1 MESNEFRVDYYL
13 GKFEKGDV
21 ERVKKLNMTSA
32 HILENVKTVNPK
44 IYIEPLMEL
53 LNRYGLTNKYFYFIP
68 GDVYLKNDIYCLTKT
83 RAYDDFKS
91 TILRSLEFDRHWNSY
106 YDKPGEAPFEKKSN
120 KVFWRGT
127 TTGFIHKAANRFIC
141 VTNWWNKHDKID
153 VGFSFICQNKE
164 EYAKY
169 VKGVQTVE
177 EFLTHKY
184 ILSIEGNDKDSGINW
199 KLNSNSL
206 VFMPKPRSVS
216 WLMEDQLIPNHHY
229 ILIKDDFSDLLE
241 RYEWCEAN
249 QEECKQIIKNA
260 NEYMRIFA
268 DDANERLIEKTVLTN
283 YINNVNP

>member
-1 MESNEFRVDYYL
+1 MRYL
-13 GKFEKGDV
+13 TTKFNYNADCWK
-21 ERVKKLNMTSA
+21 
-32 HILENVKTVNPK
+32 
-44 IYIEPLMEL
+44 
-53 LNRYGLTNKYFYFIP
+53 
-68 GDVYLKNDIYCLTKT
+68 
-83 RAYDDFKS
+83 
-91 TILRSLEFDRHWNSY
+91 RS
-106 YDKPGEAPFEKKSN
+106 
-120 KVFWRGT
+120 
-127 TTGFIHKAANRFIC
+127 
-141 VTNWWNKHDKID
+141 
-153 VGFSFICQNKE
+153 
-164 EYAKY
+164 
-169 VKGVQTVE
+169 
-177 EFLTHKY
+177 
-184 ILSIEGNDKDSGINW
+184 GNDKDSGINW